1 MDLLTRTD
9 IDVLTA
15 QEPGEHVSAFL
26 PTRRDAGD
34 PLRLRNLLDEVHA
47 VLVAHGTRRPDVDT
61 FLEPA
66 RHLQD
71 DARAW
76 DRMSDGLAVYLR
88 PGAMHVYRVPVPL
101 PEVAVVGDRFVV
113 GPILRMVTEEEH
125 FVLVALDR
133 HDVRLLE
140 GTRGRLEEVD
150 LAEVPTSLRD
160 LQSEARGRSTPLARP
175 LGRGAAVFYGHGG
188 GDESDRKDEVR
199 AFFRTVAGGIAE
211 VLRDRRTPMVLA
223 GLPEAVAMYRD
234 VNPYAPVLD
243 VAVEGAPRSA
253 EELHAAAWPLV
264 ADHAARAGRA
274 AVDRLGELLGTGRAT
289 TDPAAAAGAAQ
300 EGRVETL
307 LLPLLETCWASA
319 PHVVE
324 LGDGAVADCELADD
338 AAVATLR
345 TGGRVVLVPAGDL
358 PGAVGAVLR
367 Y

>member
-9 IDVLTA
+9 IDTLTVR
-15 QEPGEHVSAFL
+15 EPGEHVSVFL

-34 PLRLRNLLDEVHA
+34 RLRLRNLLDEVHA
-47 VLVAHGTRRPDVDT
+47 VLVGHGTRRPDVDA

-66 RHLQD
+66 RRD
-71 DARAW
+71 DAWAW
-76 DRMSDGLAVYLR
+76 ERMSDGLAVYLR
-88 PGAMHVYRVPVPL
+88 PGRMHAYRVPLPL

-113 GPILRMVTEEEH
+113 GPILPLVTEEEH

-140 GTRGRLEEVD
+140 GTRDRLEEVD

-160 LQSEARGRSTPLARP
+160 LQDEARGRAAPLARP

-188 GDESDRKDEVR
+188 GDGSDRKAEAR

-211 VLRDRRTPMVLA
+211 VLGDRRTPMVLA

-234 VNPYAPVLD
+234 VNPYVPVLD
-243 VAVEGAPRSA
+243 AAVAGGPRTA

-274 AVDRLGELLGTGRAT
+274 ALDRLAELLGTGRAT
-289 TDPAAAAGAAQ
+289 TDPEEAAVAAQ

-307 LLPLLETCWASA
+307 LLPSRETCWASV

-324 LGDGAVADCELADD
+324 LGDGSVADCERVDD

-345 TGGRVVLVPAGDL
+345 AGGRVVLVPAGDL
-358 PGAVGAVLR
+358 PGTVGALLR